1 MQTQIIFK
9 NVKVEG
15 LKYPVSIKIKIAL
28 NTNTKI
34 KKFECKASFLSD
46 TSTHILIPNNLMHW
60 LDTYSDLK
68 DNKTFQT
75 IYNLYKKYNK
85 NVLHAGSPKQEALIK
100 EAINSN
106 LLKDYTNSSVIS
118 YLKSKRCY
126 IDEDCIIDGK
136 PYVYGTKWLTFDI
149 PEEDLELIKTI
160 IKQKGELK

>member
-9 NVKVEG
+9 NIKVKD

-28 NTNTKI
+28 KTNTKI
-34 KKFECKASFLSD
+34 NKFECKASFLSD
-46 TSTHILIPNNLMHW
+46 KSNHILIPNNLMHS
-60 LDTYSDLK
+60 LMLYSDLQ

-75 IYNLYKKYNK
+75 IYILYRKYNK
-85 NVLHAGSPKQEALIK
+85 NALHAGSPKQEALIK

-126 IDEDCIIDGK
+126 IDEDYIIDGQ
-136 PYVYGTKWLTFDI
+136 PYVYGTKWLTFEI
-149 PEEDLELIKTI
+149 LEEDIELIKTI
-160 IKQKGELK
+160 IKQKGEI